1 MKRFF
6 SIVVL
11 CSAIFFSVAFVSEGR
26 AQGSSSF
33 NSFWAKFKTAVT
45 KEDKQTLSSMVKY
58 PLSMPYGVRSVKNKT
73 DFVKR
78 YREIFYKQLEGFPV
92 NSAKKCFAN
101 ATPEKDE
108 NAYII
113 ACNDVVIFRF
123 VSTAGTWK
131 LSGVDNINE

>member
-1 MKRFF
+1 MKKHFSVAALCFALFF
-6 SIVVL
+6 S
-11 CSAIFFSVAFVSEGR
+11 AAFVSESR
-26 AQGSSSF
+26 TQNSSSF
-33 NSFWAKFKTAVT
+33 NSFWAKFKDAVT
-45 KEDKQTLSSMVKY
+45 REDKQALSAMVKY
-58 PLSMPYGVRSVKNKT
+58 PLSMPYGVKSVKNKT

-92 NSAKKCFAN
+92 NNAKKCFAG

-108 NAYII
+108 NAYIV

-123 VSTAGTWK
+123 VSNAGTWK